1 MSKKKKQFNQ
11 KKKNAQKILK
21 RFKKPDGTR
30 KETNIERQ
38 MKKILDSMAKNGVK
52 YKQEAPIKYGKCSK
66 FFDFLVWIE
75 DGSGFPI
82 RAFFIEAHGDFY
94 HAKEYYEG
102 KKTKSE
108 LCYVQKKNL
117 NNDKRK
123 YLLAKKNQMEIIYFW
138 ESDIMSRGNWV
149 KDKIRKIVLTQEII
163 YETKIDDYFDL
174 LKNSM
179 KNTGNTKKREN
190 LFPLLDAQ
198 YPQVISDLLIEK
210 VSRGFVLCNP
220 LLS

>member
-1 MSKKKKQFNQ
+1 MSKKKTKFNQ

-38 MKKILDSMAKNGVK
+38 MKRILDSMAKNGVK

-75 DGSGFPI
+75 DGNGFPI

-123 YLLAKKNQMEIIYFW
+123 YLLAKKNKMEIIYFW

-174 LKNSM
+174 LKSSM
-179 KNTGNTKKREN
+179 KSMDSTKKREN
-190 LFPLLDAQ
+190 FSHPLDIE

-210 VSRGFVLCNP
+210 VSRDFVLCNHEQN
-220 LLS
+220 

>member
-1 MSKKKKQFNQ
+1 MSKKKTKFNQ

-38 MKKILDSMAKNGVK
+38 MKKILESMAKNGVK

-75 DGSGFPI
+75 DGNGFPI

-174 LKNSM
+174 LKSSM
-179 KNTGNTKKREN
+179 KSMDSTKKREN
-190 LFPLLDAQ
+190 FSHPLDIE

-210 VSRGFVLCNP
+210 VSRDFVLCNH
-220 LLS
+220 SQN

>member
-1 MSKKKKQFNQ
+1 MSKKKKFNQ

-30 KETNIERQ
+30 KETNIEKQ
-38 MKKILDSMAKNGVK
+38 MKRILDSLSKHGIK

-75 DGSGFPI
+75 DGNGFPL

-123 YLLAKKNQMEIIYFW
+123 FLLAKKNQMEIIYFW
-138 ESDIMSRGNWV
+138 ESDIMSKGTWV
-149 KDKIRKIVLTQEII
+149 KEKIRKIVLTQEII

-179 KNTGNTKKREN
+179 KSMGSTKKKEN
-190 LFPLLDAQ
+190 LFPLLDIE

-210 VSRGFVLCNP
+210 VSRGFLLCNP
-220 LLS
+220 LLN

>member
-38 MKKILDSMAKNGVK
+38 MKKILESMAKNGVK

-75 DGSGFPI
+75 DGNGFPI

-174 LKNSM
+174 LKSSM
-179 KNTGNTKKREN
+179 KSMDSTKKREN
-190 LFPLLDAQ
+190 FSHPLDIE

-210 VSRGFVLCNP
+210 VSRDFVLCNH
-220 LLS
+220 LQN

>member
-1 MSKKKKQFNQ
+1 VSKKKAKFNQ

-38 MKKILDSMAKNGVK
+38 MKKILESLSKHGLK

-66 FFDFLVWIE
+66 FFDFLIWIE
-75 DGSGFPI
+75 DGNGFPLK
-82 RAFFIEAHGDFY
+82 AFFIEAHGDFY

-138 ESDIMSRGNWV
+138 ESDIMSKGNWV
-149 KDKIRKIVLTQEII
+149 KDKIRKILLTQEII

-179 KNTGNTKKREN
+179 KSMGSTKRRES
-190 LFPLLDAQ
+190 LSLPLDIE
-198 YPQVISDLLIEK
+198 YPQVISDQLIEK
-210 VSRGFVLCNP
+210 ISRDFVLCSP

>member
-1 MSKKKKQFNQ
+1 MSKNKKQFNQ
-11 KKKNAQKILK
+11 KKKNAKKILK

-38 MKKILDSMAKNGVK
+38 MKKILESLSKHGLK

-66 FFDFLVWIE
+66 FFDFLIWIE
-75 DGSGFPI
+75 DGNGFPLK
-82 RAFFIEAHGDFY
+82 AFFIEAHGDFY

-138 ESDIMSRGNWV
+138 ESDIMSKGNWV
-149 KDKIRKIVLTQEII
+149 KDKIKKILLTQEII

-179 KNTGNTKKREN
+179 KSMGSTKRRES
-190 LFPLLDAQ
+190 LSLPLDIE
-198 YPQVISDLLIEK
+198 YPQVISDQLIEK
-210 VSRGFVLCNP
+210 ISRDFVLCIP
-220 LLS
+220 LLN

>member
-1 MSKKKKQFNQ
+1 MSKKKAKFNQ

-75 DGSGFPI
+75 DGNGFPI

-179 KNTGNTKKREN
+179 KNTGNTRKREN
-190 LFPLLDAQ
+190 PFPLLSIE

>member
-1 MSKKKKQFNQ
+1 MNRKKRKFNQ

-21 RFKKPDGTR
+21 RFKNSDGTR
-30 KETNIERQ
+30 KETNIEKQ
-38 MKKILDSMAKNGVK
+38 MKRILDSLSKHGLK

-75 DGSGFPI
+75 DGNGFPL
-82 RAFFIEAHGDFY
+82 RAFFIETHGDFY

-138 ESDIMSRGNWV
+138 ESDIMSKGNWV
-149 KDKIRKIVLTQEII
+149 KDKIQKILLTQEII
-163 YETKIDDYFDL
+163 YETKIDGYYDL

-179 KNTGNTKKREN
+179 KSKGNTKKVES
-190 LFPLLDAQ
+190 LFPLLDTE
-198 YPQVISDLLIEK
+198 YPQVISDLLIKK
-210 VSRGFVLCNP
+210 VSDGFHLYN
-220 LLS
+220 LELN

>member
-1 MSKKKKQFNQ
+1 MSKNKKQFNQ
-11 KKKNAQKILK
+11 KKKNAKKILK

-38 MKKILDSMAKNGVK
+38 MKRILESLSKHGLK

-66 FFDFLVWIE
+66 FFDFLIWIE
-75 DGSGFPI
+75 DGNGFPLK
-82 RAFFIEAHGDFY
+82 AFFIEAHGDFY

-138 ESDIMSRGNWV
+138 ESDIMSKGNWV
-149 KDKIRKIVLTQEII
+149 KDKIKKILLTQEII

-179 KNTGNTKKREN
+179 KSMGSTKRRES
-190 LFPLLDAQ
+190 LSLPLDIE
-198 YPQVISDLLIEK
+198 YPQVISDQLIEK
-210 VSRGFVLCNP
+210 ISRDFVLCIP
-220 LLS
+220 LLN

>member
-1 MSKKKKQFNQ
+1 MSKKKTKFNQ

-75 DGSGFPI
+75 DGNGFPI

>member
-1 MSKKKKQFNQ
+1 VSKKKKFNQ

-30 KETNIERQ
+30 KETNIEKQ
-38 MKKILDSMAKNGVK
+38 MKRILDSLSKHGIK

-75 DGSGFPI
+75 DGNGFPL

-123 YLLAKKNQMEIIYFW
+123 FLLAKKNQMEIIYFW
-138 ESDIMSRGNWV
+138 ESDIMSKGTWV
-149 KDKIRKIVLTQEII
+149 KEKIRKIVLTQEII

-179 KNTGNTKKREN
+179 KSMGSTKKKEN
-190 LFPLLDAQ
+190 LFPLLDIE

-210 VSRGFVLCNP
+210 VSRGFLLCNP
-220 LLS
+220 LLN

>member
-1 MSKKKKQFNQ
+1 MSKKKKKFNQ

-38 MKKILDSMAKNGVK
+38 MKRILDSMAKHGVK

-75 DGSGFPI
+75 DGGGFPI

-102 KKTKSE
+102 KKSKSE

-138 ESDIMSRGNWV
+138 ESDIMSKGNWV
-149 KDKIRKIVLTQEII
+149 KEKIRKILLTQEII

-179 KNTGNTKKREN
+179 KSMGNTKKREN
-190 LFPLLDAQ
+190 LFPLLDTE

-210 VSRGFVLCNP
+210 MSRGFLLCNP
-220 LLS
+220 VLS

>member
-1 MSKKKKQFNQ
+1 VSKNKKQFNQ
-11 KKKNAQKILK
+11 KKKNAKKILK
-21 RFKKPDGTR
+21 RFKNNDGTR

-38 MKKILDSMAKNGVK
+38 MKRILESLSKHGLK

-66 FFDFLVWIE
+66 FFDFLIWIE
-75 DGSGFPI
+75 DGNGFPLK
-82 RAFFIEAHGDFY
+82 AFFIEAHGDFY

-138 ESDIMSRGNWV
+138 ESDIMSKGNWV
-149 KDKIRKIVLTQEII
+149 KDKIKKILLTQEII

-179 KNTGNTKKREN
+179 KSMGSTKRRES
-190 LFPLLDAQ
+190 LSLPLDIE
-198 YPQVISDLLIEK
+198 YPQVISDQLIEK
-210 VSRGFVLCNP
+210 ISRDFVLCSP

>member
-1 MSKKKKQFNQ
+1 MSKNKKQFNQ
-11 KKKNAQKILK
+11 KKKNAKKILK

-38 MKKILDSMAKNGVK
+38 MKRILESLSKHGLK

-66 FFDFLVWIE
+66 FFDFLIWIE
-75 DGSGFPI
+75 DGNGFPLK
-82 RAFFIEAHGDFY
+82 AFFIEAHGDFY

-138 ESDIMSRGNWV
+138 ESDIMSKGNWV
-149 KDKIRKIVLTQEII
+149 KDKIKKILLTQEII

-179 KNTGNTKKREN
+179 KSMGSTKRRES
-190 LFPLLDAQ
+190 LSLPLDIE
-198 YPQVISDLLIEK
+198 YPQVISDQLIEK
-210 VSRGFVLCNP
+210 ISRDFVLCIP

>member
-1 MSKKKKQFNQ
+1 MSKNKKQFNQ
-11 KKKNAQKILK
+11 KKKNAKKILK
-21 RFKKPDGTR
+21 RFKNNDGTR

-38 MKKILDSMAKNGVK
+38 MKRILESLSKHGLK

-66 FFDFLVWIE
+66 FFDFLIWIE
-75 DGSGFPI
+75 DGNGFPLK
-82 RAFFIEAHGDFY
+82 AFFIEAHGDFY

-138 ESDIMSRGNWV
+138 ESDIMSKGNWV
-149 KDKIRKIVLTQEII
+149 KDKIKKILLTQEII

-179 KNTGNTKKREN
+179 KSMGSTKRRES
-190 LFPLLDAQ
+190 LSLPLDIE
-198 YPQVISDLLIEK
+198 YPQVISDQLIEK
-210 VSRGFVLCNP
+210 ISRDFVLCIP

>member
-38 MKKILDSMAKNGVK
+38 MKRILDSMAKNGVK

-75 DGSGFPI
+75 DGNGFPI

-123 YLLAKKNQMEIIYFW
+123 YLLAKKNKMEIIYFW

-174 LKNSM
+174 LKSSM
-179 KNTGNTKKREN
+179 KSMDSTKKREN
-190 LFPLLDAQ
+190 FSHPLDIE
-198 YPQVISDLLIEK
+198 YPQVISDQLIQK
-210 VSRGFVLCNP
+210 VSHDFVLCNHGQ
-220 LLS
+220 S

>member
-1 MSKKKKQFNQ
+1 MNRKKRKFNQ

-21 RFKKPDGTR
+21 RFKNNDGTR

-38 MKKILDSMAKNGVK
+38 MKRILESLTKHGLK

-66 FFDFLVWIE
+66 FFDFLIWIE
-75 DGSGFPI
+75 DGNGFPLK
-82 RAFFIEAHGDFY
+82 AFFIEAHGDFY

-123 YLLAKKNQMEIIYFW
+123 FLLAKKNQMEIIYFW
-138 ESDIMSRGNWV
+138 ESDIMSKGNWV
-149 KDKIRKIVLTQEII
+149 KEKIKKILLTQEII

-174 LKNSM
+174 LRNSM
-179 KNTGNTKKREN
+179 KSMGSTKKREI
-190 LFPLLDAQ
+190 LSLPLDIEFPR
-198 YPQVISDLLIEK
+198 VISDLLIEK
-210 VSRGFVLCNP
+210 MSRDFVLCSP
-220 LLS
+220 LPN